1 MTGNLDG
8 ERQENHV
15 TGSFELCKDQEETS
29 FLEHVDGEVEATEAN
44 PVKDVSIV
52 TYNRTGVIQ
61 KIRKDAVYRSKF
73 LVTVWI
79 CLACIV
85 MGLFLGQTGPAF
97 PDLRLIVNKDLATSS
112 WLLTAWTTGYLA
124 GSLIYGV
131 LFDKFN
137 RILLLFLV
145 VLGISLAGGI
155 APWCSLF
162 PLMVTMRAIG
172 GTFSG
177 GLDTGANTVIASI
190 WGVDGRPYMQTVHF
204 SFALGGIISPL
215 ITEPFL
221 APKRYLYDIAKES
234 LNGTEN
240 ISFSNVSNTSVLS
253 SCSNSTN
260 CTITTELEYWGETKV
275 QYAYMISMIFGILS
289 AIPFLV
295 SYVQRNSETR
305 TKEHQEANEASR
317 RISTQI
323 SKFQK
328 IGAIILLMLFI
339 HVYCAVEDTF
349 ASYLMTFS
357 LLHLNW
363 TKLKGSLATTIYWA
377 SFGFGRFL
385 GIFII
390 RFIHP
395 TKLLFLYCSF
405 MVICFAG
412 FTVGSVLLFD
422 PVVWT
427 FSSLVGLAMS
437 IVFPTIVTWTE
448 ETVMPVSGKIAS
460 LFVIGASSGTML
472 NPLYLGYLM
481 ENKSP
486 LWFPYLLLG
495 QSMLCLLIFVILF
508 ICTKTCIRRESGTEV
523 EIYVQGKE
531 VEQENLNSSHA

>member
-1 MTGNLDG
+1 MTGNLDD

-15 TGSFELCKDQEETS
+15 TGSLCKDQEETS
-29 FLEHVDGEVEATEAN
+29 FLEHVDEEVETTEAN
-44 PVKDVSIV
+44 TVKDASFVSKD
-52 TYNRTGVIQ
+52 RTGVIQ

-73 LVTVWI
+73 LVTVRL
-79 CLACIV
+79 CLACIA
-85 MGLFLGQTGPAF
+85 MGLFIGHTGPAF
-97 PDLRLIVNKDLATSS
+97 PDLRLIVNKDLTTAS

-124 GSLIYGV
+124 GSLIYG
-131 LFDKFN
+131 LLCDKLN
-137 RILLLFLV
+137 RQLLLFLI
-145 VLGISLAGGI
+145 VLGMSLASGI
-155 APWCSLF
+155 SPWCSLF

-172 GTFSG
+172 GACAG
-177 GLDTGANTVIASI
+177 GLDTGANAVIAAI

-204 SFALGGIISPL
+204 SYAFGGIISPL

-221 APKRYLYDIAKES
+221 APKRPLSEMAKES

-240 ISFSNVSNTSVLS
+240 ISFSNIYHTSGLL

-260 CTITTELEYWGETKV
+260 CTVTTELEYWGETKV
-275 QYAYMISMIFGILS
+275 QYAYMISTIIGILS
-289 AIPFLV
+289 AITFLV
-295 SYVQRNSETR
+295 SYLKRNSEPR
-305 TKEHQEANEASR
+305 TKEQQEANEASR

-328 IGAIILLMLFI
+328 FGVMILLMLLF

-390 RFIHP
+390 RLIHP
-395 TKLLFLYCSF
+395 TKILFIYCSF
-405 MVICFAG
+405 MVISLAS
-412 FTVGSVLLFD
+412 FTVGSVLLFN
-422 PVVWT
+422 PIVWT

-460 LFVIGASSGTML
+460 LFLIAASSGTML

-508 ICTKTCIRRESGTEV
+508 ICTKTCIRRETGTEV

-531 VEQENLNSSHA
+531 VEQESFKSSHA

>member
-1 MTGNLDG
+1 MTGNVDG
-8 ERQENHV
+8 EIQENHV
-15 TGSFELCKDQEETS
+15 TGSFDLCQDREETS
-29 FLEHVDGEVEATEAN
+29 FLEHVDGEVETTEAN
-44 PVKDVSIV
+44 PVKDASFVSKD
-52 TYNRTGVIQ
+52 RTGVIQ

-73 LVTVWI
+73 LLTVWI
-79 CLACIV
+79 CLAYIV
-85 MGLFLGQTGPAF
+85 MGMIIGQTGPAF
-97 PDLRLIVNKDLATSS
+97 PDLRLIVNKDLTTAS
-112 WLLTAWTTGYLA
+112 WLLTAWTTGFLA

-131 LFDKFN
+131 LYDKFN
-137 RILLLFLV
+137 RLLLLFLI
-145 VLGISLAGGI
+145 VLGMSLSSGI
-155 APWCSLF
+155 MPWCSLF

-172 GTFSG
+172 GACAG

-204 SFALGGIISPL
+204 SFAFGGIISPL
-215 ITEPFL
+215 LTEPFL
-221 APKRYLYDIAKES
+221 APKRPLSEMAKES
-234 LNGTEN
+234 QNGTEN
-240 ISFSNVSNTSVLS
+240 ISFSNISHTSDFP
-253 SCSNSTN
+253 SCSSSTN

-275 QYAYMISMIFGILS
+275 QYAYMISMIIGILS
-289 AIPFLV
+289 AISFLV
-295 SYVQRNSETR
+295 TYLQRNSEAQR
-305 TKEHQEANEASR
+305 RANQEANEASR

-328 IGAIILLMLFI
+328 IGVMTLLMLMF

-349 ASYLMTFS
+349 GSYLMTFS

-363 TKLKGSLATTIYWA
+363 TKLNGSLATTIYWA
-377 SFGFGRFL
+377 SFGFGRFS

-390 RFIHP
+390 RLIHP
-395 TKLLFLYCSF
+395 TTMLFIYCSF
-405 MVICFAG
+405 MVISLAG
-412 FTVGSVLLFD
+412 FTLGSVLLFD
-422 PVVWT
+422 PIVWT
-427 FSSLVGLAMS
+427 FSSLVGLALS
-437 IVFPTIVTWTE
+437 VIFPTIITWTE

-460 LFVIGASSGTML
+460 LFLVAAASGTML